1 MTGLTE
7 TEARRRLAER
17 GPRRPPQT
25 SRSYASIVRANLF
38 NLPNA
43 VLVFFGVATVALG
56 ELADALF
63 LGVVVANT
71 VIGSAQEIR
80 AKRALDRLAALV
92 RPHALVIR
100 DGSPR
105 ALHADEVVVGDL
117 VGTPARRPGR
127 RGRDGARERRAA
139 TRRVDS
145 DRRVAAGRARAGR
158 ARALGRV
165 RRRGSRALRGHG
177 RRPRELRG
185 ASRRGSARLPP
196 SALAV
201 PGRPRPARGRAR
213 PARRPPRHRALAHA
227 RGCARRRSTTRC
239 RPSSRPRSTSCPRG

>member
-7 TEARRRLAER
+7 QEARRRLTER
-17 GPRRPPQT
+17 GPRRPPST

-80 AKRALDRLAALV
+80 AKRALDRLAALI

-117 VGTPARRPGR
+117 VALQPGDQLVADGTVLES
-127 RGRDGARERRAA
+127 DGLRLDESIL
-139 TRRVDS
+139 TGES
-145 DRRVAAGRARAGR
+145 KPAGRAPGEAG
-158 ARALGRV
+158 L
-165 RRRGSRALRGHG
+165 
-177 RRPRELRG
+177 
-185 ASRRGSARLPP
+185 
-196 SALAV
+196 
-201 PGRPRPARGRAR
+201 
-213 PARRPPRHRALAHA
+213 
-227 RGCARRRSTTRC
+227 
-239 RPSSRPRSTSCPRG
+239 